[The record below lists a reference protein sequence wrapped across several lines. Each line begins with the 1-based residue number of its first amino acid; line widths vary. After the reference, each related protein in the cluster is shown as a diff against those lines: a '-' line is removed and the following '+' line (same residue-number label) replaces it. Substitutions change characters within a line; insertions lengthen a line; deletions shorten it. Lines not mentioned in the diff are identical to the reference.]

1 MTMKHSIYWFL
12 LSSGIVGTSSLGFS
26 AAEEKTLTSA
36 NSYDGNTA
44 SAEFQTQDNT
54 SSNGT
59 NYTCMGD
66 VCISYAGKQTPLTNS
81 CFNQSAGD
89 LSFVGNGYSLC
100 FDNVKATSKPSVIEV
115 GGTGKNLSLSGLSL
129 FSCTSCPPGTTGNGA
144 IKSSGSTTLSNDAKL
159 MFDRNCSTDNG
170 GAITC
175 KGCTIQNTSGSAIFI
190 NNSSAKNGGAISSTA
205 AMTVSSNNQVM
216 FSGNSTTGSS
226 SSSGGAIWCSD
237 TSSNNLDLKFE
248 GNKELIF
255 SGNSSTTSG
264 GAIYADKLTIVTG
277 GPTLFTRNSVKS
289 TSSPKGGAIS
299 INDTNGEC
307 SLTAELGDL
316 VFDGN
321 TITDSSS
328 TKRNAI
334 DLGTSG
340 KFTTLN
346 AREGYGIYFY
356 DPISNT
362 GTTTG
367 DIELNKTSG
376 NNTYTG
382 QIVFSGE
389 KLSEAEKKVA
399 DNLKS
404 YFKQPLKVTAGSLVL
419 RDGVTL
425 EAKKVEQTAGS
436 AVVMDLGTTLQT
448 PSTGGETITLE
459 NLEINVA
466 SLGGGGTP
474 AKTSSQTTS
483 QNVTINNVNLVDSD
497 GNAYEQPVFSTTTP
511 FSALSVS
518 TNTGQ
523 ITIPTTNL
531 TDFIPAAHY
540 GYQGNWTVTWSQ
552 AANAATNSTTLSW
565 QQTGYNPNPERVGA
579 LVPNTLWGAFADI
592 RALQNLMDVSIQGA
606 DYHRGFW
613 VSGIASFLHRSGT
626 PTQRKFRH
634 SGAGYALGILATTP
648 TEDIFSAA
656 FCQLFGRDKD
666 YLVSKN
672 KSDVYAG
679 SVYYQ
684 HISFWDVWNQLLQN
698 MLGTQAPLVLNA
710 QLAYSHASN
719 EMKTNM
725 TTTYA
730 PNNTVYPEIRGE
742 WSNDCFAVELGAKTP
757 IEFQTW
763 RFFDSYSPF
772 LKFQLVYAHQEDFK
786 ENNSSEGRYFESS
799 HLTNL
804 AMPLGVKFERFSD
817 ENQASY
823 DLTLAYSPDLVRSNP
838 DCLVSLLVSPTTGVW
853 TTYGTNLARQAFIVQ
868 AGTHL
873 APTPS
878 MEIFSQFGFEL
889 RGSSRNYTVDLGTK
903 FQF

>member
-1 MTMKHSIYWFL
+1 MKHSIYWFL

>member
-1 MTMKHSIYWFL
+1 MKYSIYLFL
-12 LSSGIVGTSSLGFS
+12 VSSGIVGTSSLGFS
-26 AAEEKTLTSA
+26 AAVEKTLTSA
-36 NSYDGNTA
+36 NSYDGNTTS
-44 SAEFQTQDNT
+44 SAFQTQDN
-54 SSNGT
+54 SDSNGT

-66 VCISYAGKQTPLTNS
+66 VCISYAGKQTPLSNS

-100 FDNVKATSKPSVIEV
+100 FDNVNATSKPSVIEV
-115 GGTGKNLSLSGLSL
+115 NGSNKNLSLSGFSL

-144 IKSSGSTTLSNDAKL
+144 ISSSGTTTLSNDAKI
-159 MFDRNCSTDNG
+159 MFDRNCSTNNG

-175 KGCTIQNTSGSAIFI
+175 KGCTIQNTTNSAIFI

-237 TSSNNLDLKFE
+237 TSNNNLDLKFE

-334 DLGTSG
+334 DLGSGG

-404 YFKQPLKVTAGSLVL
+404 YFKQPLKVTSGSLVL

-466 SLGGGGTP
+466 SLGGGGVLLP
-474 AKTSSQTTS
+474 RSLHRQQVKTS
-483 QNVTINNVNLVDSD
+483 
-497 GNAYEQPVFSTTTP
+497 
-511 FSALSVS
+511 LS
-518 TNTGQ
+518 
-523 ITIPTTNL
+523 I
-531 TDFIPAAHY
+531 
-540 GYQGNWTVTWSQ
+540 
-552 AANAATNSTTLSW
+552 
-565 QQTGYNPNPERVGA
+565 
-579 LVPNTLWGAFADI
+579 
-592 RALQNLMDVSIQGA
+592 
-606 DYHRGFW
+606 
-613 VSGIASFLHRSGT
+613 
-626 PTQRKFRH
+626 
-634 SGAGYALGILATTP
+634 
-648 TEDIFSAA
+648 
-656 FCQLFGRDKD
+656 
-666 YLVSKN
+666 
-672 KSDVYAG
+672 
-679 SVYYQ
+679 
-684 HISFWDVWNQLLQN
+684 
-698 MLGTQAPLVLNA
+698 ML
-710 QLAYSHASN
+710 
-719 EMKTNM
+719 
-725 TTTYA
+725 
-730 PNNTVYPEIRGE
+730 I
-742 WSNDCFAVELGAKTP
+742 
-757 IEFQTW
+757 
-763 RFFDSYSPF
+763 
-772 LKFQLVYAHQEDFK
+772 
-786 ENNSSEGRYFESS
+786 
-799 HLTNL
+799 
-804 AMPLGVKFERFSD
+804 
-817 ENQASY
+817 
-823 DLTLAYSPDLVRSNP
+823 
-838 DCLVSLLVSPTTGVW
+838 
-853 TTYGTNLARQAFIVQ
+853 
-868 AGTHL
+868 
-873 APTPS
+873 
-878 MEIFSQFGFEL
+878 
-889 RGSSRNYTVDLGTK
+889 
-903 FQF
+903 

>member
-115 GGTGKNLSLSGLSL
+115 GSTDKNLSLSGFSL

-159 MFDRNCSTDNG
+159 MFDRNCSMDNG

-190 NNSSAKNGGAISSTA
+190 NNSSAKSGGAIYSTSA
-205 AMTVSSNNQVM
+205 TTISSNNQVM
-216 FSGNSTTGSS
+216 FSGNSTTGGS
-226 SSSGGAIWCSD
+226 SSSGGAIYAAD
-237 TSSNNLDLKFE
+237 TTTPVDLKFE

-264 GAIYADKLTIVTG
+264 GAIYTNKLTIVTG
-277 GPTLFTRNSVKS
+277 GPTLFTRNSVS
-289 TSSPKGGAIS
+289 SSSSPTGGAIC
-299 INDTNGEC
+299 INGTSGGEC

-321 TITDSSS
+321 TIITTSGSTT

-334 DLGTSG
+334 DLGTNG
-340 KFTTLN
+340 KFTKLN

-356 DPISNT
+356 DPIANQGGS
-362 GTTTG
+362 
-367 DIELNKTSG
+367 DALELNKANGSD
-376 NNTYTG
+376 TYTG

-389 KLSEAEKKVA
+389 RLSASEKAEA

-404 YFKQPLKVTAGSLVL
+404 YFKQPIKVGAGSLVL

-466 SLGGGGTP
+466 SLGGGGGVLLP
-474 AKTSSQTTS
+474 RSLHRQQVKTS
-483 QNVTINNVNLVDSD
+483 
-497 GNAYEQPVFSTTTP
+497 
-511 FSALSVS
+511 LS
-518 TNTGQ
+518 
-523 ITIPTTNL
+523 I
-531 TDFIPAAHY
+531 
-540 GYQGNWTVTWSQ
+540 
-552 AANAATNSTTLSW
+552 
-565 QQTGYNPNPERVGA
+565 
-579 LVPNTLWGAFADI
+579 
-592 RALQNLMDVSIQGA
+592 
-606 DYHRGFW
+606 
-613 VSGIASFLHRSGT
+613 
-626 PTQRKFRH
+626 
-634 SGAGYALGILATTP
+634 
-648 TEDIFSAA
+648 
-656 FCQLFGRDKD
+656 
-666 YLVSKN
+666 
-672 KSDVYAG
+672 
-679 SVYYQ
+679 
-684 HISFWDVWNQLLQN
+684 
-698 MLGTQAPLVLNA
+698 ML
-710 QLAYSHASN
+710 
-719 EMKTNM
+719 
-725 TTTYA
+725 
-730 PNNTVYPEIRGE
+730 I
-742 WSNDCFAVELGAKTP
+742 
-757 IEFQTW
+757 
-763 RFFDSYSPF
+763 
-772 LKFQLVYAHQEDFK
+772 
-786 ENNSSEGRYFESS
+786 
-799 HLTNL
+799 
-804 AMPLGVKFERFSD
+804 
-817 ENQASY
+817 
-823 DLTLAYSPDLVRSNP
+823 
-838 DCLVSLLVSPTTGVW
+838 
-853 TTYGTNLARQAFIVQ
+853 
-868 AGTHL
+868 
-873 APTPS
+873 
-878 MEIFSQFGFEL
+878 
-889 RGSSRNYTVDLGTK
+889 
-903 FQF
+903 

>member
-1 MTMKHSIYWFL
+1 MKHSIYWFL

-26 AAEEKTLTSA
+26 AAVEKTLTSA
-36 NSYDGNTA
+36 NSYDGNTTS
-44 SAEFQTQDNT
+44 SAFQTQDN
-54 SSNGT
+54 SDSNGT

-66 VCISYAGKQTPLTNS
+66 VCISYAGKQTPLSNS

-100 FDNVKATSKPSVIEV
+100 FDNVNATSKPSVIEV
-115 GGTGKNLSLSGLSL
+115 NGSNKNLSLSGFSL

-144 IKSSGSTTLSNDAKL
+144 ISSSGTTTLSNDAKI
-159 MFDRNCSTDNG
+159 MFDRNCSTNNG

-175 KGCTIQNTSGSAIFI
+175 KGCTIQNTTNSAIFI

-237 TSSNNLDLKFE
+237 TTNNNLDLKFE

-404 YFKQPLKVTAGSLVL
+404 YFKQPLKVTSGSLVL

-425 EAKKVEQTAGS
+425 EANKVEQTAGS
-436 AVVMDLGTTLQT
+436 VVMDVGTTLQT
-448 PSTGGETITLE
+448 STETITLS
-459 NLEINVA
+459 NLEINVS
-466 SLGGGGTP
+466 SLGGGGP
-474 AKTSSQTTS
+474 ATISTSSASNKNITIS
-483 QNVTINNVNLVDSD
+483 QLQLVDSD

-540 GYQGNWTVTWSQ
+540 GYQGNWTVTWNQ
-552 AANAATNSTTLSW
+552 ATTQANNTATFAW
-565 QQTGYNPNPERVGA
+565 KQTGYSPNPERVGA

-634 SGAGYALGILATTP
+634 SGAGYALGVLATTP

-742 WSNDCFAVELGAKTP
+742 WGNDCFAVELGAKTP

>member
-1 MTMKHSIYWFL
+1 MKHSIYWFL

-26 AAEEKTLTSA
+26 AAVEKTLTSA
-36 NSYDGNTA
+36 NSYDGNTTS
-44 SAEFQTQDNT
+44 SAFQTQDN
-54 SSNGT
+54 SDSNGT

-66 VCISYAGKQTPLTNS
+66 VCISYAGKQTPLSNS

-100 FDNVKATSKPSVIEV
+100 FDNVNATSKPSVIEV
-115 GGTGKNLSLSGLSL
+115 NGSNKNLSLSGFSL

-144 IKSSGSTTLSNDAKL
+144 ISSSGTTTLSNDAKI
-159 MFDRNCSTDNG
+159 MFDRNCSTNNG

-175 KGCTIQNTSGSAIFI
+175 KGCTIQNTTNSAIFI

-237 TSSNNLDLKFE
+237 TTNNNLDLKFE

-404 YFKQPLKVTAGSLVL
+404 YFKQPLKVTSGSLVL

-425 EAKKVEQTAGS
+425 EANKVEQTAGS
-436 AVVMDLGTTLQT
+436 VVMDVGTTLQT
-448 PSTGGETITLE
+448 STETITLS
-459 NLEINVA
+459 NLEINVS
-466 SLGGGGTP
+466 SLGGGGP
-474 AKTSSQTTS
+474 ATISTSSASNKNITIS
-483 QNVTINNVNLVDSD
+483 QLQLVDSD

-540 GYQGNWTVTWSQ
+540 GYQGNWTVTWNQ
-552 AANAATNSTTLSW
+552 ATTQANNTATFAW
-565 QQTGYNPNPERVGA
+565 KQTGYSPNPERVGA

-634 SGAGYALGILATTP
+634 SGAGYALGVLATTP

-719 EMKTNM
+719 DMKTNM

-730 PNNTVYPEIRGE
+730 PPNTVFPEIRGE
-742 WSNDCFAVELGAKTP
+742 WGNDCFAVELGAKTP

>member
-1 MTMKHSIYWFL
+1 MKHSIYWFL

-26 AAEEKTLTSA
+26 AAVEKTLTSA
-36 NSYDGNTA
+36 NSYDGNTTS
-44 SAEFQTQDNT
+44 SAFQTQDN
-54 SSNGT
+54 SDSNGT

-66 VCISYAGKQTPLTNS
+66 VCISYAGKQTPLSNS

-100 FDNVKATSKPSVIEV
+100 FDNVNATSKPSVIEV
-115 GGTGKNLSLSGLSL
+115 NGSNKNLSLSGFSL

-144 IKSSGSTTLSNDAKL
+144 ISSSGTTTLSNDAKI
-159 MFDRNCSTDNG
+159 MFDRNCSTNNG

-175 KGCTIQNTSGSAIFI
+175 KGCTIQNTTNSAIFI

-237 TSSNNLDLKFE
+237 TSNNNLDLKFE

-404 YFKQPLKVTAGSLVL
+404 YFKQPLKVTSGSLVL

-425 EAKKVEQTAGS
+425 EANKVEQTAGS
-436 AVVMDLGTTLQT
+436 VVMDVGTTLQT
-448 PSTGGETITLE
+448 STETITLS
-459 NLEINVA
+459 NLEINVS
-466 SLGGGGTP
+466 SLGGGGP
-474 AKTSSQTTS
+474 ATISTSSASNKNITIS
-483 QNVTINNVNLVDSD
+483 QLQLVDSD

-540 GYQGNWTVTWSQ
+540 GYQGNWTVTWNQ
-552 AANAATNSTTLSW
+552 ATTQANNTATFAW
-565 QQTGYNPNPERVGA
+565 KQTGYSPNPERVGA

-634 SGAGYALGILATTP
+634 SGAGYALGVLATTP

-742 WSNDCFAVELGAKTP
+742 WGNDCFAVELGAKTP

>member
-1 MTMKHSIYWFL
+1 MKHSIYWFL

-44 SAEFQTQDNT
+44 SAEFQTQNNT
-54 SSNGT
+54 SPNGT

-115 GGTGKNLSLSGLSL
+115 NGSNKNLSLSGFSL

-404 YFKQPLKVTAGSLVL
+404 YFKQPLKVTSGSLVL

-425 EAKKVEQTAGS
+425 EANKVEQTAGS
-436 AVVMDLGTTLQT
+436 VVMDVGTTLQT
-448 PSTGGETITLE
+448 STETITLS

-474 AKTSSQTTS
+474 ATISTSSASNKNITIS
-483 QNVTINNVNLVDSD
+483 QLQLVDSD

-634 SGAGYALGILATTP
+634 SGAGYALGVLATTP

-799 HLTNL
+799 NLTNL

>member
-1 MTMKHSIYWFL
+1 
-12 LSSGIVGTSSLGFS
+12 
-26 AAEEKTLTSA
+26 
-36 NSYDGNTA
+36 
-44 SAEFQTQDNT
+44 
-54 SSNGT
+54 
-59 NYTCMGD
+59 
-66 VCISYAGKQTPLTNS
+66 
-81 CFNQSAGD
+81 
-89 LSFVGNGYSLC
+89 
-100 FDNVKATSKPSVIEV
+100 
-115 GGTGKNLSLSGLSL
+115 
-129 FSCTSCPPGTTGNGA
+129 
-144 IKSSGSTTLSNDAKL
+144 
-159 MFDRNCSTDNG
+159 
-170 GAITC
+170 
-175 KGCTIQNTSGSAIFI
+175 
-190 NNSSAKNGGAISSTA
+190 
-205 AMTVSSNNQVM
+205 
-216 FSGNSTTGSS
+216 
-226 SSSGGAIWCSD
+226 
-237 TSSNNLDLKFE
+237 
-248 GNKELIF
+248 
-255 SGNSSTTSG
+255 
-264 GAIYADKLTIVTG
+264 
-277 GPTLFTRNSVKS
+277 
-289 TSSPKGGAIS
+289 
-299 INDTNGEC
+299 
-307 SLTAELGDL
+307 
-316 VFDGN
+316 
-321 TITDSSS
+321 
-328 TKRNAI
+328 
-334 DLGTSG
+334 
-340 KFTTLN
+340 
-346 AREGYGIYFY
+346 
-356 DPISNT
+356 
-362 GTTTG
+362 
-367 DIELNKTSG
+367 
-376 NNTYTG
+376 
-382 QIVFSGE
+382 
-389 KLSEAEKKVA
+389 
-399 DNLKS
+399 
-404 YFKQPLKVTAGSLVL
+404 
-419 RDGVTL
+419 
-425 EAKKVEQTAGS
+425 
-436 AVVMDLGTTLQT
+436 
-448 PSTGGETITLE
+448 
-459 NLEINVA
+459 
-466 SLGGGGTP
+466 
-474 AKTSSQTTS
+474 
-483 QNVTINNVNLVDSD
+483 
-497 GNAYEQPVFSTTTP
+497 
-511 FSALSVS
+511 
-518 TNTGQ
+518 
-523 ITIPTTNL
+523 
-531 TDFIPAAHY
+531 
-540 GYQGNWTVTWSQ
+540 
-552 AANAATNSTTLSW
+552 
-565 QQTGYNPNPERVGA
+565 
-579 LVPNTLWGAFADI
+579 
-592 RALQNLMDVSIQGA
+592 MDVSIQGA

-634 SGAGYALGILATTP
+634 SGAGYALGVLATTP

-799 HLTNL
+799 NLTNL